1 MAENPLSAKGIAN
14 LLRKRLQEGDF
25 DPRFDPRVKEQ
36 DRLRSLDVDI
46 IETPGA
52 IPRTPLALS
61 ELEGEDFVTTMS
73 DRTGTGRVL
82 GIRDVPL
89 DPPIDLPGG
98 QGFMFENPGQVW
110 ASAQT
115 PSQAILDAAS
125 EIAKSGKDPLLIP
138 WRMAPTGGDFATST
152 GELML
157 GFASANMNKTQKK
170 ALDAAIRKYKTVG
183 SMKKGKRVGAGL
195 QIKDWK
201 GVDDPASVTVWRN
214 TPDSVRKEIVNMM
227 DVQFRDKGGLSI
239 GEARLANTDPLQLTA
254 RDAGIQTVGRIDPS
268 KDLMSSTHPS
278 YPFAVQGEGIGT
290 LPRAT
295 EATIFDL
302 LPTARFGKAQ
312 RLVGDPAAPTPQEIR
327 ALQMGPRVGKITD
340 KILKRMEERG
350 VNINSFA
357 GLTGN
362 ALITALIGAGLL
374 TSQEAE
380 AMPGI
385 GDMLNPKTFG
395 LTTKMR
401 ESVERS
407 KQKVQSGSQWEGFL
421 KNRGVPKGEF
431 EVFGLSDILKKESVT
446 QDELLD
452 AIDQN
457 QLEMK
462 KTVLSEMPSVKIDFK
477 LEPVDFDIVFPQRV
491 IDEKVKEEIEYFKDE
506 AKNTL
511 NPQDTSDGVVVYDD
525 AIKDQF
531 WASYENPEEA
541 LGMSEEDFDLWLYN
555 DEGDLSGDAELALN
569 NFIENKVRKD
579 IGQDSLNFS
588 RLTLQKD
595 GMPTDYSI
603 IKATDEDD
611 YVNWYADPSMD
622 ADLQKRWQQNYSMSD
637 MGLRPTTYTD
647 NEAQV
652 QLQDMYEGDNPNV
665 SSQAPKWEEYTL
677 DGGTNYREILL
688 QVDPEGP
695 SMFSRSHS
703 GLPNEVGHIRVKDR
717 IGPNGEKVLYV
728 EEVQSDWAQQGRD
741 QGFLVS
747 EKIDPVL
754 AANAAMQ
761 QQLYSAGGPFER
773 FMMSVTP
780 EPIPENT
787 SVRQFVERLKKQAV
801 FNQEGLPISPY
812 QVQNLPIQRQ
822 LDAYKDI
829 SDNSRTFRADR
840 EGNIQT
846 NAVAIVSEYIFKNK
860 PELVEKISDYV
871 RAAEVQRLRTDPAS
885 IPLFPTRITPINKR
899 PDAPSPE
906 EEAIQRA
913 IVERYVRN
921 RLILENPEVLQKRRN
936 YSHTEAI
943 SYEKTKPLSDFLDQD
958 VIDQALQDAVVRA
971 DSRINE
977 QFAELGVNKADVDE
991 IINIV
996 DSYEESIGENMSYLD
1011 GIQPNVFVT
1020 KSKAWNDLL
1029 TKNIL
1034 KEASEGD
1041 YDLVAFAPADV
1052 HMDRWG
1058 EEGLEQQYDVLLP
1071 SAFKKITGQTPS
1083 PSIRYDNRPVDSWY
1097 FVMFDKNDKAVYS
1110 NPEGHNFLPDDPS
1123 NPDGAGELIYNVE
1136 GYASPFIDLRE
1147 TMKGQKDMSVK
1158 EFVNKKSLPLFSTA
1172 IATSAGISA
1181 LSPELR
1187 ASEISM
1193 KSDVATGEVVLD
1205 VLSGLIAPVAS
1216 GIAGLAQYREQLPQR
1231 LVSVLTNN
1239 PEAVA
1244 ELAAN
1249 VKQVREDVASGLD
1262 YEPRSA
1268 LARQASEEFK
1278 KGITALLEPVIETAA
1293 PIVDYA
1299 LDPEN
1304 VYDERG
1310 LNLLPAAVQGGKF
1323 IYDQILGEPEREA
1336 VISAMETM

>member
-1 MAENPLSAKGIAN
+1 MVGIVN

-46 IETPGA
+46 LETPGA

-73 DRTGTGRVL
+73 DRTGTGRLL
-82 GIRDVPL
+82 GMRDVPL

-110 ASAQT
+110 ASAQN
-115 PSQAILDAAS
+115 PSQAILDAARKF
-125 EIAKSGKDPLLIP
+125 EKSGRNPLLIP

-170 ALDAAIRKYKTVG
+170 ALDSAIRKYKTVG
-183 SMKKGKRVGAGL
+183 SMVKGKRVGAGL

-201 GVDDPASVTVWRN
+201 GVDDPASVESWRN
-214 TPDSVRKEIVNMM
+214 APDSVRKEIMNMM

-239 GEARLANTDPLQLTA
+239 GEARLANADPLQLTA

-268 KDLMSSTHPS
+268 KDLMGSTHPS

-302 LPTARFGKAQ
+302 LPEARFGASQ
-312 RLVGDPAAPTPQEIR
+312 RPVGDPAAPTQQEIR
-327 ALQMGPRVGKITD
+327 ALQMKPYFGKITD
-340 KILKRMEERG
+340 KILKRMQDRG
-350 VNINSFA
+350 VDINSFA

-362 ALITALIGAGLL
+362 ALVYSLIGAGLL
-374 TSQEAE
+374 TAQEAE
-380 AMPGI
+380 AMPGV

-401 ESVERS
+401 EAVERS

-431 EVFGLSDILKKESVT
+431 EVFGLADILKKENVT

-462 KTVLSEMPSVKIDFK
+462 KTVLSDKPLVKIDFK
-477 LEPVDFDIVFPQRV
+477 SEPVDFDTAYPQRV
-491 IDEKVKEEIEYFKDE
+491 IDQKVIVEGEYYEDQGRYELLEELKSDFDQSFEYELQIDEDEFDQWVFSDELRFKDLPN
-506 AKNTL
+506 KTRI
-511 NPQDTSDGVVVYDD
+511 
-525 AIKDQF
+525 AIDK
-531 WASYENPEEA
+531 W
-541 LGMSEEDFDLWLYN
+541 
-555 DEGDLSGDAELALN
+555 
-569 NFIENKVRKD
+569 IENKVRDDLSGVNVSGK
-579 IGQDSLNFS
+579 GKANFT
-588 RLTLQKD
+588 RLTLQQEGK
-595 GMPTDYSI
+595 PTGYSI
-603 IKATDEDD
+603 IKAEDEDGYRD
-611 YVNWYADPSMD
+611 WIPDPDMD
-622 ADLQKRWQQNYSMSD
+622 EDLQKRWKRNYTFSYDPDADVNYRNTDYS
-637 MGLRPTTYTD
+637 D

-665 SSQAPKWEEYTL
+665 RGQAPQWEEYTL
-677 DGGTNYREILL
+677 PGGTNYREILL
-688 QVDPEGP
+688 QVDPDGP

-703 GLPNEVGHIRVKDR
+703 GLPNEIGHIRVKDR

-741 QGFLVS
+741 QGFLAS
-747 EKIDPVL
+747 EKINPVL
-754 AANAAMQ
+754 AANDAMM

-773 FMMSVTP
+773 FMMSVTT
-780 EPIPENT
+780 EPDVLIKGT
-787 SVRQFVERLKKQAV
+787 TVGQFVKKLKEQAIY
-801 FNQEGLPISPY
+801 NQEGIPLP
-812 QVQNLPIQRQ
+812 LERQ
-822 LDAYKDI
+822 LDLYKDI
-829 SDNSRTFRADR
+829 YDNSHIFRGSR
-840 EGNIQT
+840 EGSIQT
-846 NAVAIVSEYIFKNK
+846 NAVAKILRDMFQDN

-871 RAAEVQRLRTDPAS
+871 RATEQQRVRRDPS
-885 IPLFPTRITPINKR
+885 GMPLLPGYFSGSQT
-899 PDAPSPE
+899 

-913 IVERYVRN
+913 IVERYVRS
-921 RLILENPEVLQKRRN
+921 RLILENPEVLQRER
-936 YSHTEAI
+936 SF
-943 SYEKTKPLSDFLDQD
+943 SGSDVSPYENTKPLSDFLDQD
-958 VIDQALQDAVVRA
+958 LIDQALRDAEATV
-971 DSRINE
+971 DSNLNKD
-977 QFAELGVNKADVDE
+977 FAELGVDRADVDE

-996 DSYEESIGENMSYLD
+996 DSYEESIGENMGYLE

-1041 YDLVAFAPADV
+1041 YDLVAFAPSGV
-1052 HMDRWG
+1052 HIDRWR

-1083 PSIRYDNRPVDSWY
+1083 PSIRYDKRPDADELGQQNWS
-1097 FVMFDKNDKAVYS
+1097 FVMFDKNDKAVYT
-1110 NPEGHNFLPDDPS
+1110 NPEGQNFLPDDPS

-1158 EFVNKKSLPLFSTA
+1158 EFVRKKSLPLFSTA

-1216 GIAGLAQYREQLPQR
+1216 GIAGLAQYRQQLPQR
-1231 LVSVLTNN
+1231 LVSVLNNN

-1278 KGITALLEPVIETAA
+1278 KGITALLEPVIETAS

-1336 VISAMETM
+1336 VISAMETI

>member
-1 MAENPLSAKGIAN
+1 MVGIVN

-110 ASAQT
+110 ASAQN
-115 PSQAILDAAS
+115 PSQAILDAARKF
-125 EIAKSGKDPLLIP
+125 EKSGRNPLLIP

-170 ALDAAIRKYKTVG
+170 ALDSAIRKYKTVG
-183 SMKKGKRVGAGL
+183 SMVKGKRVGAGL

-201 GVDDPASVTVWRN
+201 GVDDPASVESWRN
-214 TPDSVRKEIVNMM
+214 APDSVRKEIMNMM

-239 GEARLANTDPLQLTA
+239 GEARLANADPLQLTA

-302 LPTARFGKAQ
+302 LPEARFGASQ
-312 RLVGDPAAPTPQEIR
+312 RPVGDPAAPTQQEIR
-327 ALQMGPRVGKITD
+327 ALQMKPYFGKITD
-340 KILKRMEERG
+340 KILKRMQDRG
-350 VNINSFA
+350 VDINSFA

-362 ALITALIGAGLL
+362 ALVYSLIGAGLL
-374 TSQEAE
+374 TAQEAE
-380 AMPGI
+380 AMPGV

-401 ESVERS
+401 EAVERS

-431 EVFGLSDILKKESVT
+431 EVFGLADILKKENVT

-462 KTVLSEMPSVKIDFK
+462 KTVLSDKPLVKIDFK
-477 LEPVDFDIVFPQRV
+477 SEPVDFDTAYPQRV
-491 IDEKVKEEIEYFKDE
+491 IDQKVIKEGEYYEDQGRYELQEELKSDFDQSFEYELQIDEDEFDQWVFSDELRFKDLPN
-506 AKNTL
+506 KTRI
-511 NPQDTSDGVVVYDD
+511 
-525 AIKDQF
+525 AIDK
-531 WASYENPEEA
+531 W
-541 LGMSEEDFDLWLYN
+541 
-555 DEGDLSGDAELALN
+555 
-569 NFIENKVRKD
+569 IENKVRDDLSGVNVSGEAKA
-579 IGQDSLNFS
+579 NFT
-588 RLTLQKD
+588 RLTLQQEGK
-595 GMPTDYSI
+595 PTGYSI
-603 IKATDEDD
+603 IKAEDEDGYRD
-611 YVNWYADPSMD
+611 WIPDPDMD
-622 ADLQKRWQQNYSMSD
+622 EDLQKRWKQNYSFSYDPDAD
-637 MGLRPTTYTD
+637 MNYRNTDYSD

-665 SSQAPKWEEYTL
+665 RGQAPQWEEYTL
-677 DGGTNYREILL
+677 PGGTNYREILL
-688 QVDPEGP
+688 QVDPDGP

-741 QGFLVS
+741 QGFLAS
-747 EKIDPVL
+747 EKINPVL
-754 AANAAMQ
+754 AANDAMM

-773 FMMSVTP
+773 FMMSVTT
-780 EPIPENT
+780 EPDVLIKGT
-787 SVRQFVERLKKQAV
+787 TAGQFVKELKKQLVISAPPPSSV
-801 FNQEGLPISPY
+801 FNQERMPLP
-812 QVQNLPIQRQ
+812 LERQ
-822 LDAYKDI
+822 LDLYKDI
-829 SDNSRTFRADR
+829 YDNSHIFRGSR
-840 EGNIQT
+840 EGSIQT
-846 NAVAIVSEYIFKNK
+846 NAVAKILQDMFKNK

-871 RAAEVQRLRTDPAS
+871 RATEQQRVRRDPS
-885 IPLFPTRITPINKR
+885 GMPLLPGYFSGPQT
-899 PDAPSPE
+899 

-913 IVERYVRN
+913 IVERYVRS
-921 RLILENPEVLQKRRN
+921 RLILENPEVLQRER
-936 YSHTEAI
+936 SFSRSDI
-943 SYEKTKPLSDFLDQD
+943 SPYENTKPLSDFLDQGL
-958 VIDQALQDAVVRA
+958 IDQALRDAEATV
-971 DSRINE
+971 DSNLNKD
-977 QFAELGVNKADVDE
+977 FAELGVDRADVDE

-996 DSYEESIGENMSYLD
+996 DSYEESIGENMGYLE

-1083 PSIRYDNRPVDSWY
+1083 PSIRYDKRPVDSWS
-1097 FVMFDKNDKAVYS
+1097 FVMFDENEKAVYK
-1110 NPEGHNFLPDDPS
+1110 NPEGQNFYPDDPS
-1123 NPDGAGELIYNVE
+1123 NPEGAGEVIYNVE
-1136 GYASPFIDLRE
+1136 GYASPFVDLRE

-1158 EFVNKKSLPLFSTA
+1158 EFVKKKSLPLFSTA

-1216 GIAGLAQYREQLPQR
+1216 GIAGLAQYRQQLPQR
-1231 LVSVLTNN
+1231 LVSVLNNN

-1336 VISAMETM
+1336 VISAMETI

>member
-1 MAENPLSAKGIAN
+1 MVGIVN

-110 ASAQT
+110 ASAQN
-115 PSQAILDAAS
+115 PSQAILDAARKF
-125 EIAKSGKDPLLIP
+125 EKSGRNPLLIP

-170 ALDAAIRKYKTVG
+170 ALDSAIRKYKTVG
-183 SMKKGKRVGAGL
+183 SMVKGKRVGAGL

-201 GVDDPASVTVWRN
+201 GVDDPASVESWRN
-214 TPDSVRKEIVNMM
+214 APDSVRKEIMNMM

-239 GEARLANTDPLQLTA
+239 GEARLANADPLQLTA

-302 LPTARFGKAQ
+302 LPEARFGASQ
-312 RLVGDPAAPTPQEIR
+312 RPVGDPAAPTQQEIR
-327 ALQMGPRVGKITD
+327 ALQMKPYFGKITD
-340 KILKRMEERG
+340 KILKRMQDRG
-350 VNINSFA
+350 VDINSFA

-362 ALITALIGAGLL
+362 ALVYSLIGAGLL
-374 TSQEAE
+374 TAQEAE
-380 AMPGI
+380 AMPGV

-401 ESVERS
+401 EAVERS

-431 EVFGLSDILKKESVT
+431 EVFGLADILKKENVT

-462 KTVLSEMPSVKIDFK
+462 KTVLSDKPLVKIDFK
-477 LEPVDFDIVFPQRV
+477 SEPVDFDTAYPQRV
-491 IDEKVKEEIEYFKDE
+491 IDQKVIKEGEYYEDQGRYELQEELKSDFDQSFEYELQIDEDEFDQWVFSDELRFKDLPN
-506 AKNTL
+506 KTRI
-511 NPQDTSDGVVVYDD
+511 
-525 AIKDQF
+525 AIDK
-531 WASYENPEEA
+531 W
-541 LGMSEEDFDLWLYN
+541 
-555 DEGDLSGDAELALN
+555 
-569 NFIENKVRKD
+569 IENKVRDDLSGVNVSGEAKA
-579 IGQDSLNFS
+579 NFT
-588 RLTLQKD
+588 RLTLQQEGK
-595 GMPTDYSI
+595 PTGYSI
-603 IKATDEDD
+603 IKAEDEDGYRD
-611 YVNWYADPSMD
+611 WIPDPDMD
-622 ADLQKRWQQNYSMSD
+622 EDLQKRWKQNYSFSYDPDAD
-637 MGLRPTTYTD
+637 MNYRNTDYSD

-665 SSQAPKWEEYTL
+665 RGQAPQWEEYTL
-677 DGGTNYREILL
+677 PGGTNYREILL
-688 QVDPEGP
+688 QVDPDGP

-741 QGFLVS
+741 QGFLAS
-747 EKIDPVL
+747 EKINPVL
-754 AANAAMQ
+754 AANDAMM

-773 FMMSVTP
+773 FMMSVTT
-780 EPIPENT
+780 EPDVLIKGT
-787 SVRQFVERLKKQAV
+787 TAGQFVKELKKQLVISAPPPSSV
-801 FNQEGLPISPY
+801 FNQERMPLP
-812 QVQNLPIQRQ
+812 LERQ
-822 LDAYKDI
+822 LDLYKDI
-829 SDNSRTFRADR
+829 YDNSHIFRGSR
-840 EGNIQT
+840 EGSIQT
-846 NAVAIVSEYIFKNK
+846 NAVAKILQDMFKNK

-871 RAAEVQRLRTDPAS
+871 RATEQQRVRRDPS
-885 IPLFPTRITPINKR
+885 GMPLLPGYFSGPQT
-899 PDAPSPE
+899 

-913 IVERYVRN
+913 IVERYVRS
-921 RLILENPEVLQKRRN
+921 RLILENPEVLQRER
-936 YSHTEAI
+936 SFSRSDI
-943 SYEKTKPLSDFLDQD
+943 SPYENTKPLSDFLDQGL
-958 VIDQALQDAVVRA
+958 IDQALRDAEATV
-971 DSRINE
+971 DSNLNKD
-977 QFAELGVNKADVDE
+977 FAELGVDRADVDE

-996 DSYEESIGENMSYLD
+996 DSYEESIGENMGYLE

-1083 PSIRYDNRPVDSWY
+1083 SSIRYDKRPVDSWS
-1097 FVMFDKNDKAVYS
+1097 VLFDENEKAVYK
-1110 NPEGHNFLPDDPS
+1110 NPEGQNFYPDDPS
-1123 NPDGAGELIYNVE
+1123 NPEGAGEVIYNVE
-1136 GYASPFIDLRE
+1136 GYASPFVDLRE

-1158 EFVNKKSLPLFSTA
+1158 EFVKKKSLPLFSTA

-1216 GIAGLAQYREQLPQR
+1216 GIAGLAQYRQQLPQR
-1231 LVSVLTNN
+1231 LVSVLNNN

-1336 VISAMETM
+1336 VISAMETI